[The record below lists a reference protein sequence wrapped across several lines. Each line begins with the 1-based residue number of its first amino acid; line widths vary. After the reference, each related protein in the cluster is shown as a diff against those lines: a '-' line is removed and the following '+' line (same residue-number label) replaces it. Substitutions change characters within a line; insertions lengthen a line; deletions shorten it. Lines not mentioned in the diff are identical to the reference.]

1 MPERVKGQ
9 GRRVATFALS
19 RCFLCHINRASV
31 ILVSRDKI
39 DSLLDHG
46 MKACTA
52 CLVLIAILHIDL
64 LKVRKLQLPEKMGTS
79 LN

>member
-1 MPERVKGQ
+1 MRM
-9 GRRVATFALS
+9 AIFALS
-19 RCFLCHINRASV
+19 QCFLCQDINRASV

-46 MKACTA
+46 MKTCTA

-64 LKVRKLQLPEKMGTS
+64 LKVRKLQLPEKWEH
-79 LN
+79 L